1 LVNSTNPG
9 FVDMDKPTENAL
21 AIIGPHKPKAKT
33 ADQPLPL
40 DGQTIDA
47 EAKTIT
53 IDLTSFEGRIGSL
66 GAETVEQS
74 AQSTAEK
81 RIRWEKLSPLAA
93 SFALAALLGILA
105 GTAATVT
112 LMPAP
117 AAAVAAASDET
128 RGLQDKVAKL
138 SGDLAALKS
147 GLETANRSATTQ
159 LNRIGE
165 RLERAE
171 KAQAEPSAKLAR
183 IMETLDRL
191 DRRTAPAA
199 LPASAPVPDIT
210 GSATSI
216 EKQQVK
222 PPALEGWRLRD
233 VYAGRAVLESR
244 TGTLYEVGPGSMLPG
259 VGKVETI
266 KRVDGKFVITTPKG
280 TITAAL
286 EPPRRPGYHL
296 PPGY

>member
-1 LVNSTNPG
+1 
-9 FVDMDKPTENAL
+9 MDQPSENAL
-21 AIIGPHKPKAKT
+21 VVIGPHKPNSQT
-33 ADQPLPL
+33 NSADQPLPL
-40 DGQTIDA
+40 DEQKIDA
-47 EAKTIT
+47 DAKTIT
-53 IDLTSFEGRIGSL
+53 IDLTAFESRINPETEA
-66 GAETVEQS
+66 AEQP
-74 AQSTAEK
+74 AAAAK
-81 RIRWEKLSPLAA
+81 GFGWEKFSPLAA
-93 SFALAALLGILA
+93 SVALATLIGILA

-112 LMPAP
+112 LMPGTPALAP
-117 AAAVAAASDET
+117 AVAAASDET
-128 RGLQDKVAKL
+128 RVMQDKVAKL

-147 GLETANRSATTQ
+147 GLEIANRNATTQ

-165 RLERAE
+165 RLDRAE
-171 KAQAEPSAKLAR
+171 RAQAEPSAKLAK

-191 DRRTAPAA
+191 DRRTASAA
-199 LPASAPVPDIT
+199 LPASAPAPDIT
-210 GSATSI
+210 GFVTSI
-216 EKQQVK
+216 EKQQAK
-222 PPALEGWRLRD
+222 PPVLEGWRLRD

>member
-1 LVNSTNPG
+1 
-9 FVDMDKPTENAL
+9 MDKPTENAL
-21 AIIGPHKPKAKT
+21 AIIGPHKAKAKT
-33 ADQPLPL
+33 TDQPLPL
-40 DGQTIDA
+40 GEQTIDA

-53 IDLTSFEGRIGSL
+53 IELTSFESKISSSE
-66 GAETVEQS
+66 AETAEQS

-81 RIRWEKLSPLAA
+81 CIRWERLSPLAA
-93 SFALAALLGILA
+93 SVALATLLGILA

-112 LMPAP
+112 LMPGTPAP
-117 AAAVAAASDET
+117 APAVAAASDET
-128 RGLQDKVAKL
+128 DVLQDKVAKL

-147 GLETANRSATTQ
+147 GLETANRNATTQ

-165 RLERAE
+165 RLDRAE
-171 KAQAEPSAKLAR
+171 RAQAEPSAKLAR

-191 DRRTAPAA
+191 DRRTASAA
-199 LPASAPVPDIT
+199 LPASALAPDIT
-210 GSATSI
+210 GSVTSI
-216 EKQQVK
+216 EKQQAK
-222 PPALEGWRLRD
+222 PPVLEGWRLRD